1 MVRMFKS
8 LLTIT
13 CIVFAGTAYGL
24 GLGEITLKSAL
35 NQPLLAEIELLQEEG
50 MSPGEILPT
59 LASQDDFRRAGILRE
74 FFLSNLQF
82 KLVTGGNGQL
92 VMLVTTK
99 DPVQEPFLNFMLEVN
114 WPTGRLL
121 KEFTLLLD
129 PPLFDQAS
137 LVSFSAPVETPVAV
151 VEQPKT
157 TTVVETQSTTVKK
170 AVPVR
175 QEAIEENEYRVQQND
190 TLWQIALRVRKDKS
204 LSPHQIM
211 LAIQQMNPDAFI
223 NNNINRIKEGSLL
236 VVPTTDQVKNWGL
249 AEAVNEVGRQNKSL
263 TGSAA
268 TTTASVSAVAPNGSV
283 ATDSAVQ
290 NPEGYL
296 EVVSGAETGKGAASS
311 GSLSDQSRK
320 LSAELTTALELN
332 DQLAREN
339 SELKSRLDALQDQLT
354 ILQNMVALQSE
365 TGVALANQA
374 ALAETHDA
382 TEADADHTAVEGDA
396 DHMAAEADHAAV
408 EGDADHM
415 AAEADHAAVEGDA
428 DHMVADTAHAD
439 ATAVDE
445 HDAAP
450 HGHDPE
456 PQSFISYLW
465 TDVQK
470 LLLGSLMNLA
480 LVGAAILLIIALIVM
495 AVVKRRGS
503 KGEAVPKVSDDNDDD
518 FDIDGLGLD
527 EDFGD
532 ETDDH
537 DALASTGDSIVGL
550 NQNDSQGTHA
560 DTVAEAD
567 IYIAYGRY
575 DQAEDLLKAALVEDS
590 SREDVKLKL
599 AEVYVETGNAA
610 GFNKLDAELKN
621 GSSHV
626 QQALNDLRSQLPAAG
641 GVAEPEG
648 LSPADFD
655 LDSLPD
661 DLDNLEDIP
670 DTTASKKQSD
680 SMASEDDFDMDDGL
694 SFEDWDSEKTGF
706 DMDDDLLLD
715 ANDPQDGATTG
726 SERAAEPD
734 DGSITF
740 DLGSD
745 NAPVITESD
754 SKLEAPD
761 TGDDNSL
768 DFSFSEPSETQPET
782 ASTADDEDGMNFDF
796 DEDLLLSIDGSDQD
810 TMPEGVDLDADTDT
824 EPSQAQPKT
833 ATAADDEGGINF
845 DFDEDLLLSTDG
857 SDQETMPEGV
867 DLDADTDT
875 EPSQAQPKTATAAD
889 DEGGMNFDF
898 DEDLLLSTD
907 GSDQET
913 MPEGVDLDADTEA
926 LVPGETS
933 ASDVDD
939 DFLTDVEA
947 DDPFGESPGSDRATS
962 DEALDDAL
970 GFNLDDD
977 FDSLMP
983 TGEQPATEVSDDA
996 ALMDALDLDDGSVDF
1011 ETALAD
1017 LGDFDSELAAVEDDS
1032 VAALKDVNVLSADSD
1047 DSANDLP
1054 MFADDNF
1061 DLGDLEDLNAD
1072 LEGMSADD
1080 DFDLAD
1086 GSDEIS
1092 TKLDLAR
1099 AYIDMD
1105 EKEGAKEILQE
1116 VMTEGSAEQIRKAEE
1131 MLVQL
1136 K

>member
-268 TTTASVSAVAPNGSV
+268 TTTASVSAVAPNGSE

-715 ANDPQDGATTG
+715 ADDPQDGATTG

-796 DEDLLLSIDGSDQD
+796 DEDLLLSTDGSDQE
-810 TMPEGVDLDADTDT
+810 TMPDGVDLDTDA

-833 ATAADDEGGINF
+833 ATAADDEGGI
-845 DFDEDLLLSTDG
+845 
-857 SDQETMPEGV
+857 
-867 DLDADTDT
+867 
-875 EPSQAQPKTATAAD
+875 
-889 DEGGMNFDF
+889 NFDF

>member
-715 ANDPQDGATTG
+715 ADDPQDGATTG

-796 DEDLLLSIDGSDQD
+796 DEDLLLS
-810 TMPEGVDLDADTDT
+810 
-824 EPSQAQPKT
+824 
-833 ATAADDEGGINF
+833 
-845 DFDEDLLLSTDG
+845 TDG
-857 SDQETMPEGV
+857 SDQETMPDGV
-867 DLDADTDT
+867 DLDTDTDT
-875 EPSQAQPKTATAAD
+875 ET
-889 DEGGMNFDF
+889 
-898 DEDLLLSTD
+898 LL
-907 GSDQET
+907 
-913 MPEGVDLDADTEA
+913 PV
-926 LVPGETS
+926 ETS

-947 DDPFGESPGSDRATS
+947 DNPFGESPGSDRATS

>member
-268 TTTASVSAVAPNGSV
+268 TTTASVSAVAPNGSE

-715 ANDPQDGATTG
+715 ADDPQDGATTG

-782 ASTADDEDGMNFDF
+782 ASTADNEDGM
-796 DEDLLLSIDGSDQD
+796 
-810 TMPEGVDLDADTDT
+810 
-824 EPSQAQPKT
+824 
-833 ATAADDEGGINF
+833 NF

-857 SDQETMPEGV
+857 SDQETMPDGV
-867 DLDADTDT
+867 DLDTDA

-889 DEGGMNFDF
+889 DEGGINFDF

>member
-268 TTTASVSAVAPNGSV
+268 TTTASVSAVAPNGSE

-382 TEADADHTAVEGDA
+382 TEADADHT
-396 DHMAAEADHAAV
+396 AV

-796 DEDLLLSIDGSDQD
+796 DEDLLLSTDGSDQD

-867 DLDADTDT
+867 DLDADTVT
-875 EPSQAQPKTATAAD
+875 ET
-889 DEGGMNFDF
+889 
-898 DEDLLLSTD
+898 LL
-907 GSDQET
+907 
-913 MPEGVDLDADTEA
+913 PV
-926 LVPGETS
+926 ETS

-947 DDPFGESPGSDRATS
+947 DNPFGESPGSDRATS

>member
-415 AAEADHAAVEGDA
+415 
-428 DHMVADTAHAD
+428 VADTAHAD

-782 ASTADDEDGMNFDF
+782 ASTANDEDGMNFDF
-796 DEDLLLSIDGSDQD
+796 DEDLLLSTDGSDQD

-833 ATAADDEGGINF
+833 ATAADDEGGI
-845 DFDEDLLLSTDG
+845 
-857 SDQETMPEGV
+857 
-867 DLDADTDT
+867 
-875 EPSQAQPKTATAAD
+875 
-889 DEGGMNFDF
+889 NFDF

-1116 VMTEGSAEQIRKAEE
+1116 VMTEGNAEQIRKAEE

>member
-782 ASTADDEDGMNFDF
+782 ASTANDEDGMNFDF
-796 DEDLLLSIDGSDQD
+796 DEDLLLSTDGSDQD

-833 ATAADDEGGINF
+833 ATAADDEGGI
-845 DFDEDLLLSTDG
+845 
-857 SDQETMPEGV
+857 
-867 DLDADTDT
+867 
-875 EPSQAQPKTATAAD
+875 
-889 DEGGMNFDF
+889 NFDF

>member
-715 ANDPQDGATTG
+715 ADDPQDGATTG

-782 ASTADDEDGMNFDF
+782 A
-796 DEDLLLSIDGSDQD
+796 
-810 TMPEGVDLDADTDT
+810 
-824 EPSQAQPKT
+824 
-833 ATAADDEGGINF
+833 TAADDEGGMNF

-857 SDQETMPEGV
+857 SDQETMPDGV
-867 DLDADTDT
+867 DLDTDA

-889 DEGGMNFDF
+889 DEGGINFDF